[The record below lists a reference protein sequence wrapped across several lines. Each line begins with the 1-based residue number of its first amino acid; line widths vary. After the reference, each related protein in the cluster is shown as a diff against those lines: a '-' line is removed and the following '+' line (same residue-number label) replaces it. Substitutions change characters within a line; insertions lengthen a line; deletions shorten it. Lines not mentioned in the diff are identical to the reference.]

1 MRQVYLCRPLPY
13 GRGSETVGRGLPIP
27 DFWPLIWR
35 ERSLVTAGKRK
46 LASRFMKLLW
56 TLLLLPVI
64 MPVPGECQ
72 TTGNQTSSSQT
83 PPSVS
88 AEWDVSPTLDALSAQ
103 ARRLKPI
110 LDQLT
115 PQEWV
120 AKGAPDTYVLQWKRA
135 QDELGYLVDSAKAV
149 EKQPERLTLALDTY
163 FRLQSLEAR
172 LNSLVEGVRNYQ
184 NPAVGDLLMG
194 VLAENSA
201 NRDKLRQYI
210 TDLAATKEQEF
221 QIVDKE
227 AQRCRGV
234 LTQQTPK
241 PATKKQN

>member
-1 MRQVYLCRPLPY
+1 
-13 GRGSETVGRGLPIP
+13 
-27 DFWPLIWR
+27 
-35 ERSLVTAGKRK
+35 
-46 LASRFMKLLW
+46 MKFLW
-56 TLLLLPVI
+56 TLILLTVI
-64 MPVPGECQ
+64 VIVPGECQ
-72 TTGNQTSSSQT
+72 TAASQT
-83 PPSVS
+83 PAGVS
-88 AEWDVSPTLDALSAQ
+88 ADWDITPTLDALSTQ

-120 AKGAPDTYVLQWKRA
+120 AKGAPDTYVQQWKRA

-149 EKQPERLTLALDTY
+149 GKQPERLTLALDTY

>member
-1 MRQVYLCRPLPY
+1 MKF
-13 GRGSETVGRGLPIP
+13 
-27 DFWPLIWR
+27 FWTL
-35 ERSLVTAGKRK
+35 
-46 LASRFMKLLW
+46 
-56 TLLLLPVI
+56 TLLLVI
-64 MPVPGECQ
+64 VPVPGHCQ
-72 TTGNQTSSSQT
+72 TTTGQNTAGQKPIGVT
-83 PPSVS
+83 
-88 AEWDVSPTLDALSAQ
+88 ADWDITPTLDALSAQ
-103 ARRLKPI
+103 AKRLKPI

-120 AKGAPDTYVLQWKRA
+120 AKGAPDTYIQQWKRA

-163 FRLQSLEAR
+163 FRLQSLEMR

-234 LTQQTPK
+234 LTQTPK
-241 PATKKQN
+241 PAPKKQN